1 MQCSI
6 SPILEDILEDIVFY
20 NISKIYQKT
29 LIGSKDIRCKLS
41 CISQK
46 ILNIQ
51 FILGQTA
58 YKSVRHDAAVV
69 WVWDIREL

>member
-1 MQCSI
+1 MHCSI

-20 NISKIYQKT
+20 NIFKIYQKT

-41 CISQK
+41 CISLK

-51 FILGQTA
+51 FIQGQTA
-58 YKSVRHDAAVV
+58 HKSVRYDAAVV
-69 WVWDIREL
+69 